1 MSAWSQGASPEVGG
15 ENVAGK
21 GSKAWSIRAP
31 GLWSRESLPVTEKKT
46 HCYHLPTLS
55 LCSPHIHPGRSS
67 FKEAGSA
74 HFQLGEPRRVTQSHR
89 KGKSRL
95 RRPSHM
101 RWVPNL
107 MLLAAISPWK
117 PTDQT
122 NKCFTKAQ
130 ILGFQIIF
138 NRNTTKGKP
147 HLKDQKLR
155 RENLEARGFPCRPNP
170 NTIRTCN
177 DVYYMT
183 NSSRE
188 IPMEHTFQV

>member
-1 MSAWSQGASPEVGG
+1 M
-15 ENVAGK
+15 
-21 GSKAWSIRAP
+21 
-31 GLWSRESLPVTEKKT
+31 TEKKT

-107 MLLAAISPWK
+107 IPGEPVSPEGAQEGKNTSHLAAPRMQRLPEVSPATAQEAGHKMLVREQRSISKKW
-117 PTDQT
+117 
-122 NKCFTKAQ
+122 
-130 ILGFQIIF
+130 
-138 NRNTTKGKP
+138 
-147 HLKDQKLR
+147 
-155 RENLEARGFPCRPNP
+155 
-170 NTIRTCN
+170 
-177 DVYYMT
+177 
-183 NSSRE
+183 
-188 IPMEHTFQV
+188 